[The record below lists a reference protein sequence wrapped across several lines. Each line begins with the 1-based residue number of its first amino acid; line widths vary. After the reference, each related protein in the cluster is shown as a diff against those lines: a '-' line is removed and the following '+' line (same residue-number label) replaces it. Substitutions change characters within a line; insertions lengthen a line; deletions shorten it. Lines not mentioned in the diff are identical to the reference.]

1 MVSMLALYYDD
12 PSSDPAGA
20 CSLHFLFEKN
30 ENKQKEAG
38 MVIFNILDLYDPF
51 KWSCSACSTFT

>member
-51 KWSCSACSTFT
+51 K